1 MKIICHT
8 LFDITRTGVNF
19 RRRYDTEVTGEQQ
32 LQRSQQCNFETILQ
46 VVNMRCQPEDISE
59 TERLTVKVGDLEK
72 YNFGYLYSGDY
83 LKKKTVTV
91 WTFEFETDKTDVFN
105 NGISDVGY
113 LLQDCENV
121 PMITGLEE
129 TVPLSKHL
137 DVTDEN
143 RNIWFTIVR
152 R

>member
-8 LFDITRTGVNF
+8 LFDITKTGINF
-19 RRRYDTEVTGEQQ
+19 RRRFDTEISTDQQ
-32 LQRSQQCNFETILQ
+32 IQRNQQCNFETVLQ
-46 VVNMRCQPEDISE
+46 VINMRCQPENISDIERSDVKISE
-59 TERLTVKVGDLEK
+59 LER
-72 YNFGYLYSGDY
+72 YNFGYLYSEQY

-129 TVPLSKHL
+129 TVPLSRHL

-143 RNIWFTIVR
+143 RNIWFIITKQ
-152 R
+152 